1 MFRKLFWM
9 LKEPEEFFDEVW
21 EDGRS

>member
-1 MFRKLFWM
+1 MFKKLFWM